1 MKFYLYIPKEKNTY
15 SPFLHSLMRKK
26 LVTYITTVVGRNQSI
41 SLESFKCYVCLAPAD
56 RSTHFP
62 GLTEQINRCTYI
74 FYHTPILSHISYS
87 NSQATDISLTNLD
100 SKESL

>member
-26 LVTYITTVVGRNQSI
+26 LITYITTVVGRNQSI
-41 SLESFKCYVCLAPAD
+41 SLESLKCYECQSLTD
-56 RSTHFP
+56 RSTHFL

-74 FYHTPILSHISYS
+74 FYHKPILSHISYS
-87 NSQATDISLTNLD
+87 NSQATDISHTNLD
-100 SKESL
+100 SKEVL